1 MLIIKRKLFLFKKND
16 KSLFSIWTYLYYF
29 NFNFEHKNSNNFV
42 LKLFNSGLFSD
53 SETDESCGSGM
64 SGGAWSPI
72 QGKGSWS
79 PTPGKWAGRRGRVWR
94 GSPVSSIQNQ
104 DCGTKMLTGNINRQY
119 LINWLLTTIHEQ
131 VINNKTDYLP
141 LSMNR

>member
-1 MLIIKRKLFLFKKND
+1 MLIIKRKLFLFKKMTNHYF
-16 KSLFSIWTYLYYF
+16 LFEPIFIISIST
-29 NFNFEHKNSNNFV
+29 FEHKNSNNFV

-79 PTPGKWAGRRGRVWR
+79 PNPGKWAGRRGRVWR

-119 LINWLLTTIHEQ
+119 LIN
-131 VINNKTDYLP
+131 
-141 LSMNR
+141 